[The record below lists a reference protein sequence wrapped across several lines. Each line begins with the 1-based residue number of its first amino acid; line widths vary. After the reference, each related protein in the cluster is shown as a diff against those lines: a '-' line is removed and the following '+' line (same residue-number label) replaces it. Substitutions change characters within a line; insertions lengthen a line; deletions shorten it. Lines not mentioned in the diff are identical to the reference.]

1 MAPRIL
7 TLTLSRLNPK
17 PDPLTDGGLTMP
29 AVTPN
34 GPSASPS
41 EMQPALGSQH
51 ATGSAKPP
59 RGAKVWTG
67 RVLSTL
73 ATLFLLFD
81 AYGKLARPRQVTD
94 SFAQL
99 GFSAAWS
106 VDIGIILLICTV
118 LYAVPRTTVLGALFL
133 TGYLGG
139 AVAIQWRAANPVFE
153 TIFPILFAVL
163 MWAGVFLR
171 DGQLWCVMPVRRPR

>member
-1 MAPRIL
+1 
-7 TLTLSRLNPK
+7 
-17 PDPLTDGGLTMP
+17 MP

-34 GPSASPS
+34 GQSASLS
-41 EMQPALGSQH
+41 DDALASSP
-51 ATGSAKPP
+51 TSSAAKSA
-59 RGAKVWTG
+59 RGAKVWAG

-73 ATLFLLFD
+73 VTLFLLFD
-81 AYGKLARPRQVTD
+81 AYGKLSRPRQVTD
-94 SFAQL
+94 AFAQL
-99 GFSAAWS
+99 GFSAHWS

-139 AVAIQWRAANPVFE
+139 AVAIQWRVANPVFE
-153 TIFPILFAVL
+153 TTFPILFAVL

-171 DGQLWCVMPVRRPR
+171 DGHLWSILPIRRRH